1 VSATA
6 VTVKKRYIKTAMI
19 CDDIVFLFCNYV
31 NYSDI
36 FIKLIDG
43 YNYAME
49 LIKQLNS
56 GVKYMLLAS
65 FIFAI
70 MGAFA
75 KLASEH
81 MSSLEVVFFR
91 NIFGIVLIG
100 YTVYKNPMT
109 HKGGKPFLLLFRGL
123 MGFFAL
129 LAYFYN
135 IANIPLG
142 DAVTF
147 SKTAPIFTA
156 VFAWL
161 FLNEKLS
168 FSAWFAVFM
177 GFGGILLITQ
187 PSGIGFTK
195 YDVLGIF
202 SGVGAALAYTSIREL
217 RNYYDT
223 RAIVLSFTL
232 VGTIGPVILF
242 ILSKYFYMSELDFM
256 MGEFVMPRGVVWI
269 YVISL
274 GVLGT
279 LSQYYM
285 TKAYGETKAGIV
297 GAVSYTNIVFA
308 ILVGLLLGDSLP
320 NFITTCGIILI
331 IFAGIIVARAK

>member
-1 VSATA
+1 MR
-6 VTVKKRYIKTAMI
+6 KKFK
-19 CDDIVFLFCNYV
+19 
-31 NYSDI
+31 
-36 FIKLIDG
+36 
-43 YNYAME
+43 E
-49 LIKQLNS
+49 LNS

-65 FIFAI
+65 FMFAI

-75 KLASEH
+75 KLASES
-81 MSSLEVVFFR
+81 MPSLEVVFFR
-91 NIFGIVLIG
+91 NLFGVVLIG
-100 YTVYKNPMT
+100 YAVYKKPMI
-109 HKGGKPFLLLFRGL
+109 HSGGKPFLLLFRGM
-123 MGFFAL
+123 MGFSAL

-135 IANIPLG
+135 IAHIPLG

-156 VFAWL
+156 IFAWL
-161 FLNEKLS
+161 FLKEKLGS
-168 FSAWFAVFM
+168 SAWLAIFI
-177 GFGGILLITQ
+177 GFGGIVLITQ
-187 PSGIGFTK
+187 PSAIGFTK

-202 SGVGAALAYTSIREL
+202 SGIGAALAYTSVREL

-232 VGTIGPVILF
+232 VGTIGPIFLF
-242 ILSKYFYMSELDFM
+242 ILSEYINIPELDFM
-256 MGEFVMPRGVVWI
+256 LGKFVMPSGIVWFYVVG
-269 YVISL
+269 L

-279 LSQYYM
+279 FSQYFM

-320 NFITTCGIILI
+320 GFVTTCGIVLI
-331 IFAGIIVARAK
+331 ILAGIMVAKAK